1 MKDPQNTNPLEK
13 AFAND
18 EDFLAFIEQQV
29 RSDGYRRGKARAR
42 QTPHPAGDTL
52 YEYVLDLLDESEAQ
66 DIREHL
72 AACGECTRE
81 ALSLMQDEEEL
92 NQIAEDWANTAPL
105 KDRLK
110 ILVSEL
116 WTPRFVLQPAT
127 AAPESGEEQTFKI
140 GDSDITISCSVRGA
154 YRQKPAHITIKWDA
168 NLVVRSEIRVRFLKP
183 DTQEILKEVCLG
195 TEQKNEKTFTSQDLG
210 FDPSQK
216 EWAITIVLQEVNA
229 SHKNV

>member
-1 MKDPQNTNPLEK
+1 MKDPQNTNPFEK

-29 RSDGYRRGKARAR
+29 RSDGYRRGKARVR

-92 NQIAEDWANTAPL
+92 NQVAANWANTEPI
-105 KDRLK
+105 KDRVKSRL
-110 ILVSEL
+110 SEL
-116 WTPRFVLQPAT
+116 WAPQYVLQPASAT
-127 AAPESGEEQTFKI
+127 PESGEEHTFKI
-140 GDSDITISCSVRGA
+140 GDSDITVSCSVRGA
-154 YRQKPAHITIKWDA
+154 YRQKPAHITIAWDA
-168 NLVVRSEIRVRFLKP
+168 NLAVRSEISARFLKP
-183 DTQEILKEVCLG
+183 DTQEILKEVYLG
-195 TEQKNEKTFTSQDLG
+195 TEQKGEKPFSSQDLG
-210 FDPSQK
+210 FDPSQE